1 MEIVNETKSVGTA
14 DVLADVLKEHGG
26 QVYNNLPAAR
36 LVEASIVR
44 GEGKLAASGALRVLT
59 GKYTGRSPEDK
70 FVVATPDNQEAIWW
84 HNNKSVTPEIFE
96 KLYRK
101 VIAYLKDKDIF
112 VFDGCVGAD
121 TKHAMPVRVVN
132 EYAWHNLFVRQ
143 LFIRKTP
150 ESQSAFPR
158 FTILS
163 APGCAGDPAVD
174 GTNSEAF
181 VMIHLERRIILIG
194 GTQYAGEMKKGIFSV
209 MNYLY
214 PRQGILSMHC
224 SANQG
229 ENGDVALFFGLSG
242 TGKTTLS
249 ADPDRFL
256 IGDDEH
262 AWNSEGVFNI
272 EGGCYAKC
280 IHLNRENE
288 PQIWEAI
295 RFGSVLENVSMCETT
310 REVNYDDDSLTE
322 NTRAAYPLPYI
333 PSSVEPSV
341 GGHPSTIIFLTADAF
356 GVLPPIAKLE
366 PDQAMY
372 YFLSGYTSKLA
383 GTERGIVAPQATFS
397 ACFGSPFLPLSPI
410 VYADLLK
417 AKLLQHNTRVFLIN
431 TGWQGGAYGT
441 GKRVSIQH
449 TRRMVSAAINGHL
462 DQVNYIMHPVFNLQ
476 MPAVC
481 PGVPDTILQPQNSW
495 DDKAAY
501 LTAAN
506 QLAAMFHKNF
516 EKYSD
521 IPANVKMAG
530 PFSAAPA
537 LV

>member
-1 MEIVNETKSVGTA
+1 MEIVNETKSVGAA
-14 DVLADVLKEHGG
+14 DVLTDVLKEHGG
-26 QVYNNLPAAR
+26 HVYNNLPAAR
-36 LVEASIVR
+36 LVEASVVR

-84 HNNKSVTPEIFE
+84 QNNKPVAPEIFE

-101 VIAYLKDKDIF
+101 VIAYLNDKDIF

-121 TKHAMPVRVVN
+121 TKHAMPVRVIN
-132 EYAWHNLFVRQ
+132 EYAWHNLFARQ

-150 ESQSAFPR
+150 ESQSVFPR

-163 APGCAGDPAVD
+163 APGCAADPAVD

-181 VMIHLERRIILIG
+181 IMIHFERRIILIG

-295 RFGSVLENVSMCETT
+295 RFGSVLENVSMEETT
-310 REVNYDDDSLTE
+310 REVDYDDEVLTE

-356 GVLPPIAKLE
+356 GVLPPIAKLD

-397 ACFGSPFLPLSPI
+397 ACFGSPFLPLPPI

-449 TRRMVSAAINGHL
+449 TRRMVSAAINGQL
-462 DQVNYIMHPVFNLQ
+462 DQVNYIVHPVFNLQ

-481 PGVPDTILQPQNSW
+481 PGVPDTLLQPQNSW

-516 EKYSD
+516 EKYPD
-521 IPANVKMAG
+521 IPANVKVAG